1 MEVRGVIANTG
12 VGGGKGGV
20 ITGTLSLAGQ
30 SGAATFPKQMSM
42 VIVSWSSLSLPSIAG
57 TALLAPGSRVSA
69 NVSGNFAG
77 NIAFNGTEL
86 TVSNLHSGSYLYNYV
101 AFE

>member
-1 MEVRGVIANTG
+1 MEAWGVIVNTG

-30 SGAATFPKQMSM
+30 SGAVTFPKQMSM
-42 VIVSWSSLSLPSIAG
+42 VIVSWSSLSPPSIAG
-57 TALLAPGSRVSA
+57 TALLAPGSQVTA
-69 NVSGNFAG
+69 NVSGSFAG
-77 NIAFNGTEL
+77 NIAFNGAEL
-86 TVSNLHSGSYLYNYV
+86 TVSNLHNGSYLYNYV

>member
-1 MEVRGVIANTG
+1 MIANTG

-30 SGAATFPKQMSM
+30 SGSAQFPKQMSM
-42 VIVSWSSLSLPSIAG
+42 VIVSWGSSIPQTIAG
-57 TALLAPGSRVSA
+57 TALLAPGSRVTA
-69 NVSGNFAG
+69 NVSGSFAG
-77 NIAFNGTEL
+77 NIAFNGAEL
-86 TVSNLHSGSYLYNYV
+86 TVSDLHSGSYLYNYV